1 MRSRRVVVALSLLTL
16 VVSCRSRH
24 DRSSNQQ
31 IAQMSQKLGIPAD
44 TSGSGASGASGSTA
58 DPCSLLDSN
67 EVAAA
72 IGALASPPYHGTF
85 KPDPDSPTCRYDTK
99 DHRRLLVSVDW
110 SGGAAAMKMVG
121 FGRSLTDGI
130 AKQGEEKMGTTV
142 VASGDT
148 LHGSWDRIAMGPMQC
163 CDLHALRGD
172 RHVELDWTGTRLNV
186 QSAGVLLDSA
196 VTHLDHPLAVNG
208 ANGFA
213 AAEQVYAADAKD
225 SSVVMC
231 TLVPQ
236 ATAEA
241 LLGHPLAKAPEPG
254 TAAAAAGARECTYTT
269 VLAAPGVMP
278 QQYDLTLWEWRDGAV
293 QFAQDQMAVGA
304 ATHAMRRQIT
314 GDTTTPPVD
323 TANYPPG
330 PWDEAA
336 RSASPGYEAVK
347 GAVMVKVGA
356 FGNKQAALAL
366 LGGAIT
372 ALNSTH

>member
-1 MRSRRVVVALSLLTL
+1 MRTRRVVAALSILA
-16 VVSCRSRH
+16 VAVACRSRQ

-31 IAQMSQKLGIPAD
+31 IAQMSQKLGIPVD
-44 TSGSGASGASGSTA
+44 TSDSGASGASGSTG
-58 DPCSLLDSN
+58 DPCSLLDSS

-72 IGALASPPYHGTF
+72 IGPLAAPPYHGTF
-85 KPDPDSPTCRYDTK
+85 KPDPDSPTCRYDTQN
-99 DHRRLLVSVDW
+99 HRRLLVSVDW
-110 SGGAAAMKMVG
+110 SGGAAAMKIIG
-121 FGRSLTDGI
+121 FGRSLTDAI
-130 AKQGEEKMGTTV
+130 SKQGEEKMGTTV
-142 VASGDT
+142 LASGDT

-186 QSAGVLLDSA
+186 QGAGALLDKA
-196 VTHLDHPLAVNG
+196 VARLDHPLAITG
-208 ANGFA
+208 AAGLA
-213 AAEQVYAADAKD
+213 AAQQLYAADAKD

-236 ATAEA
+236 SAAEA

-254 TAAAAAGARECTYTT
+254 TGAQGARECTYTT
-269 VLAAPGVMP
+269 VLAAPGVIP

-293 QFAQDQMAVGA
+293 QFAEDQMAVGA
-304 ATHAMRRQIT
+304 GTRALRRQIT
-314 GDTTTPPVD
+314 GDTTALPAD
-323 TANYPPG
+323 TASYPLG

-347 GAVMVKVGA
+347 GALMVKVGA
-356 FGNKQAALAL
+356 FGNKGPALAL

-372 ALNSTH
+372 ALGAVH